1 MDCIEAIVTSENKC
15 KGDFCDKPAWRSTA
29 WELPT
34 ILGSG
39 CMGGHHGKH
48 PFDKP
53 QSRCP
58 LPTPAKVAAK
68 EDHLPSQHR
77 SIDPIFISDEKCAE
91 RPLPNHCADVQP
103 PDTDQ
108 VRKFGQDLMEE
119 VLALDSSGAEV
130 AIDRIQSLL
139 QDIDSARAGLAFT
152 RRVLEKKLRVA
163 NEKVQ
168 STGNS
173 LEDKKHTA
181 CRTLC
186 VLAHPGH
193 HGEPSKSGEHTSPPS
208 VNICEAGLWEAAV
221 DARSF
226 KVHIDTASITTHE
239 IPSRTCKAY
248 KIEQAR
254 LASELSKFGSCTTDE
269 ESSSEEEGEE
279 DGRESIQ
286 TQGAEASSDEEYTAG
301 KQWPKEDMHE
311 RIQMHMAHDPAM
323 LNTFE
328 HYVMPPAA

>member
-1 MDCIEAIVTSENKC
+1 MDCIEAIVTSENRC
-15 KGDFCDKPAWRSTA
+15 KGDFCEKPAWRSTA

-39 CMGGHHGKH
+39 CIGGHGKH

-58 LPTPAKVAAK
+58 LPTPVKVAAK
-68 EDHLPSQHR
+68 EEHLPSQHR
-77 SIDPIFISDEKCAE
+77 SIDAIRISNEKLAE
-91 RPLPNHCADVQP
+91 RPLQNHCADVQP
-103 PDTDQ
+103 ADTDQ

-173 LEDKKHTA
+173 HEDTKHTA

-186 VLAHPGH
+186 VLAHQGH
-193 HGEPSKSGEHTSPPS
+193 HGELSMSGEHTSPPTTRS
-208 VNICEAGLWEAAV
+208 CEAGLWEAAV
-221 DARSF
+221 DARTF
-226 KVHIDTASITTHE
+226 KVHFDTANITTHE

-254 LASELSKFGSCTTDE
+254 LASELSKIGSCTTDE

-279 DGRESIQ
+279 DGIESTH
-286 TQGAEASSDEEYTAG
+286 TQGDEASSDEEYAS
-301 KQWPKEDMHE
+301 KQWPKGDMHE

-323 LNTFE
+323 LNAFE